1 MGVVVRR
8 ARGAAL
14 SRLTVALAIA
24 AMALALALGPLGSD
38 TARGAP
44 VVSDVTCNSVDHRM
58 YFSLY
63 GSDYDQWLW
72 YRIWK
77 FNPTTRQWDWY
88 FDAPSF
94 YLQTNW
100 NQLGVI
106 GGGGVGGSTRNGVL
120 TYVTMSEQGW
130 YYAAAFVAYSTAGTV
145 VGYRYE
151 WLTDYSNVDTVLR
164 DRRACWTG

>member
-14 SRLTVALAIA
+14 SRLTVVLAIA
-24 AMALALALGPLGSD
+24 AMALGLAVGPLGAD
-38 TARGAP
+38 TARGA

-94 YLQTNW
+94 YLQPNW
-100 NQLGVI
+100 NQVAVI
-106 GGGGVGGSTRNGVL
+106 GGGGVPGTSRNGFF
-120 TYVTMSEQGW
+120 TYVTVGEPGW
-130 YYAAAFVAYSTAGTV
+130 YYAAAWIGYSTAGTV

-151 WLTDYSNVDTVLR
+151 WVTDYSNVDYSPR
-164 DRRACWTG
+164 DRRACWIG